1 VLFAEGYGGHEFE
14 GCGLEQGAD
23 VDRSSG
29 LQLVDYCGNMVVD
42 ICEEVSES
50 LLEISN
56 GFALQRHEDIPV
68 PDAALSQKTRCR
80 S

>member
-1 VLFAEGYGGHEFE
+1 
-14 GCGLEQGAD
+14 
-23 VDRSSG
+23 
-29 LQLVDYCGNMVVD
+29 MVVD